1 MEKYNKG
8 MGDNEDMMF
17 FGEVKRSLET
27 LAEAQIL
34 VVGGGPAGIAAATAA
49 ARIGV
54 KTILVESGGYFGGNI
69 TRTGVESAACFRSKN
84 TVEAGG
90 IFAELEADVRKLTE
104 SFYENLSGVPVMD
117 PELFK
122 IAADRLLLSAKVIPI
137 LHCAAADAIVDELHR
152 IRGIVVQ
159 SKSGRQAVY
168 GQRVIDCTG
177 DADVAMLA
185 GAPVVQSPKSQ
196 RMGVTPMFQMA
207 GVNTQRFLNYIENEL
222 KPTYH
227 DWGDFWNMQMNK
239 DDLDRF
245 APCISKCLQ
254 KAARDGLLPGIP
266 DVRFGGEYGIV
277 TRDGMVSGMN
287 LILIGGID
295 CTDVMDLTR
304 AEMAGRE
311 YAMMVLKALRRYLPG
326 FESARISGFS
336 ASVGTRESRRILGHY
351 LLTGADVLDECRFP
365 DSIGVIPEFLDG
377 RGLLVAPT
385 TGRYLQ
391 IPYRALLPQKV
402 GNLLVAGRCIS
413 GDEIA
418 HCAFRS
424 IVACFATGQGAGVAA
439 AVSVLENTTAQNV
452 KIADVQSA
460 LMSQKVRV
468 F

>member
-1 MEKYNKG
+1 
-8 MGDNEDMMF
+8 
-17 FGEVKRSLET
+17 
-27 LAEAQIL
+27 
-34 VVGGGPAGIAAATAA
+34 
-49 ARIGV
+49 
-54 KTILVESGGYFGGNI
+54 
-69 TRTGVESAACFRSKN
+69 
-84 TVEAGG
+84 
-90 IFAELEADVRKLTE
+90 
-104 SFYENLSGVPVMD
+104 
-117 PELFK
+117 
-122 IAADRLLLSAKVIPI
+122 
-137 LHCAAADAIVDELHR
+137 
-152 IRGIVVQ
+152 
-159 SKSGRQAVY
+159 
-168 GQRVIDCTG
+168 
-177 DADVAMLA
+177 
-185 GAPVVQSPKSQ
+185 
-196 RMGVTPMFQMA
+196 
-207 GVNTQRFLNYIENEL
+207 
-222 KPTYH
+222 
-227 DWGDFWNMQMNK
+227 
-239 DDLDRF
+239 
-245 APCISKCLQ
+245 
-254 KAARDGLLPGIP
+254 
-266 DVRFGGEYGIV
+266 
-277 TRDGMVSGMN
+277 MVSGMN

-326 FESARISGFS
+326 FESARISRFS
-336 ASVGTRESRRILGHY
+336 ASIGTRESRRILGHY

-391 IPYRALLPQKV
+391 IPYRALQPQKV